1 VETIIDRSTLEELR
15 ASLRGAAYAPGETD
29 YDEARK
35 AWNLQANGAARAGKE
50 PHHGAD
56 RSSRLG
62 RRGHREI

>member
-1 VETIIDRSTLEELR
+1 VETLIDRSTLEELR

-56 RSSRLG
+56 
-62 RRGHREI
+62 